1 VPRKV
6 FSILSLKFLYIQ
18 AIILVVRMIIWATR
32 MISPIILNHPRV
44 RRMPGC
50 IGISATLAWGQ
61 VVLFDFSSA
70 GGTETTTCNIRSDP
84 VAIWTDLFAKY
95 IIYTYI
101 YRDVYIY
108 IDTNWLHTTRENV
121 HVYIYIYIYIY
132 KPFLALCEAKWTR
145 SGVESSC
152 LENVC
157 LCMFRSPGSYRSPK
171 PTE

>member
-1 VPRKV
+1 
-6 FSILSLKFLYIQ
+6 
-18 AIILVVRMIIWATR
+18 MIIWATR

-101 YRDVYIY
+101 YIDVYIY
-108 IDTNWLHTTRENV
+108 INKNWLHTTRENV
-121 HVYIYIYIYIY
+121 HVYLYINPFSRCV
-132 KPFLALCEAKWTR
+132 KPSGLEVVSSRVVSRMYAFACFEAPEATEAPNQPNNECR
-145 SGVESSC
+145 LLYRFNCVR
-152 LENVC
+152 
-157 LCMFRSPGSYRSPK
+157 FDDPGLGAF
-171 PTE
+171 